1 MKLGLRG
8 AAALCGFICAASTT
22 ACLATQHFDTKAA
35 GTYCESVNDYVSQ
48 DVVQKILE
56 DTEDHIDYLETQLQ
70 LIDKVGV
77 QNYLQTQ
84 MGMPSSS

>member
-1 MKLGLRG
+1 MCIR
-8 AAALCGFICAASTT
+8 
-22 ACLATQHFDTKAA
+22 DR
-35 GTYCESVNDYVSQ
+35 
-48 DVVQKILE
+48 ILE